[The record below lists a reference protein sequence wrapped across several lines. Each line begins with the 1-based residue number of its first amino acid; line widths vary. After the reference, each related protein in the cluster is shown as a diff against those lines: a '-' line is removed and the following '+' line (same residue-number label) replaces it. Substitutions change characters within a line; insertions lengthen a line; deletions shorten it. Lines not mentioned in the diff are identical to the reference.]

1 MNDSY
6 DKEGVQRS
14 LSPKFIEWQ
23 DIPHY
28 YGDYVRA
35 LFVGSAVL
43 FAIAIP
49 VFGNL
54 IPLGTFVQVASSL
67 VLIILAGLTN
77 PHSRMLLLYDAVV
90 AAIGILLLESTVIT
104 YYAQDGV
111 PLFVIRE
118 SAAVA
123 LMFALYFSIKT
134 LRAMSL
140 GKLGKKDRPWEFEDI
155 KDPGDQK

>member
-1 MNDSY
+1 MNDGY
-6 DKEGVQRS
+6 DKEGVHRS
-14 LSPKFIEWQ
+14 ISSKFVEWQ

-35 LFVGSAVL
+35 IFLGSAIL
-43 FAIAIP
+43 FALVIP

-90 AAIGILLLESTVIT
+90 AAIGVLLLESTAIT
-104 YYAQDGV
+104 YYAQDGI

-118 SAAVA
+118 SVAVA

-134 LRAMSL
+134 LRAISL
-140 GKLGKKDRPWEFEDI
+140 GKLGKKNRPWEFEDA
-155 KDPGDQK
+155 KDIGN